1 MSCQDHLLGQNLDHW
16 PKNWLL
22 AGSTYMDSVWK
33 CSRLPWTYGRIVQ
46 LRWFSHLTYL
56 KMVNVLF
63 LILTPKKAGPLSHL
77 LGIPWT
83 YWWCQL
89 TQAKCTSGCKAKTQH
104 TPPNKIIWE
113 YLQMLIPLLDIFCHW
128 SQPICFWLSN
138 KGQSSF
144 SLSNTRVSCRILQY
158 SLNLTCLGHP
168 NEEGNQIH
176 PIFSRFYL
184 LAIYIVHF

>member
-1 MSCQDHLLGQNLDHW
+1 ME
-16 PKNWLL
+16 NWR
-22 AGSTYMDSVWK
+22 K
-33 CSRLPWTYGRIVQ
+33 IVH
-46 LRWFSHLTYL
+46 LRWFSLFKNIL
-56 KMVNVLF
+56 KWWMSSSSSWRQKRQANLVPP
-63 LILTPKKAGPLSHL
+63 PK
-77 LGIPWT
+77 GIPWT

-113 YLQMLIPLLDIFCHW
+113 YLQMLIPLLDILCHW
-128 SQPICFWLSN
+128 SQPICFWFSN

-144 SLSNTRVSCRILQY
+144 SLSNTHVSCRILQY

-176 PIFSRFYL
+176 PIFSWFYL
-184 LAIYIVHF
+184 LAIYSSLLVRCFTFFQTGDFPVRKRLVHP